1 MGGQSSKAAPGDAIE
16 KMQEVA
22 RATEELQIGNKD
34 PGEHAQRREQEE
46 AHGDDVTRNLQHFPS
61 FDAFHSFGLDSRT
74 KSKDGTKGEEGG
86 VERKQEDER
95 GNKSGALENLL
106 DGLETGK
113 DSNHPAYHMRRPSR
127 LQLVQADFER
137 AHDAGMRMLE
147 DISDL
152 VTSSSS

>member
-16 KMQEVA
+16 KMREVA
-22 RATEELQIGNKD
+22 RATEELQIGSKNS
-34 PGEHAQRREQEE
+34 GEHAQRPEHEK
-46 AHGDDVTRNLQHFPS
+46 AHGEDVTKTLQHFPS

-86 VERKQEDER
+86 VERKQEDKR
-95 GNKSGALENLL
+95 GKKSGALEKLL
-106 DGLETGK
+106 DGLETAE
-113 DSNHPAYHMRRPSR
+113 DTNHPAYHMRRPSR
-127 LQLVQADFER
+127 LQLVQADIER

-147 DISDL
+147 DIGDL